1 MTVAD
6 GKGLGGG
13 ATIRDL
19 AAIVTALA
27 PTCIVILICLLSLLE
42 VSLLLLLFF
51 FNFVFELQN
60 FG

>member
-19 AAIVTALA
+19 TAIVTALA